1 MKNNSLPIPF
11 GKAFLT
17 ALFSGMLA
25 TMVCFVFEIWYRLAT
40 FYGPSDFINVSS
52 IIFIVNILL
61 MVAGVIF
68 YAFKTWFAKGDLTYF
83 VFLFLLMMF
92 CIWKIVGIHRFTDLK
107 LNREFIQLLGGI
119 AIIVGI
125 AALCIPYF
133 YNNKKVNAMFYEAD
147 V

>member
-1 MKNNSLPIPF
+1 MNNNSVPVPF
-11 GKAFLT
+11 GKAFLS
-17 ALFSGMLA
+17 ALFSGILA

-40 FYGPSDFINVSS
+40 YYGPSDFINVSS

-61 MVAGVIF
+61 LVAGVIF
-68 YAFKTWFAKGDLTYF
+68 YAFKTWFKKGDLIYF
-83 VFLFLLMMF
+83 VFFLLLMAYCF
-92 CIWKIVGIHRFTDLK
+92 WKINGIHRFTDLK

-133 YNNKKVNAMFYEAD
+133 YNNKKTNSIFYEAE

>member
-1 MKNNSLPIPF
+1 MKYNSVPIPF
-11 GKAFLT
+11 GNAFLT
-17 ALFSGMLA
+17 ALFSGILA

-61 MVAGVIF
+61 LVAGVIF
-68 YAFKTWFAKGDLTYF
+68 YAFKTWFKKGDLMYSVF
-83 VFLFLLMMF
+83 VLLLMAF
-92 CIWKIVGIHRFTDLK
+92 CIWKTAGIHRFTDLK

-119 AIIVGI
+119 TIIVGI

-133 YNNKKVNAMFYEAD
+133 YNNKKINSIFYEAD

>member
-1 MKNNSLPIPF
+1 MNNNSVPVPF

-17 ALFSGMLA
+17 ALFSGILA
-25 TMVCFVFEIWYRLAT
+25 TMACFVFEIWYRLAT

-61 MVAGVIF
+61 LVAGVAY
-68 YAFKTWFAKGDLTYF
+68 YAFKTWFKKGDLIYF
-83 VFLFLLMMF
+83 VFFLLLTAF
-92 CIWKIVGIHRFTDLK
+92 CFWKVNGIQRFADLK

-119 AIIVGI
+119 AIIVGS
-125 AALCIPYF
+125 AALSIPYL
-133 YNNKKVNAMFYEAD
+133 YNNKKINSFFYEAG

>member
-1 MKNNSLPIPF
+1 MNNNSGPVPF
-11 GKAFLT
+11 GKAFLS
-17 ALFSGMLA
+17 ALFSGILA

-61 MVAGVIF
+61 LVAGVIF
-68 YAFKTWFAKGDLTYF
+68 YAFKTWFKKGDLIYF
-83 VFLFLLMMF
+83 VFFLLLMAY
-92 CIWKIVGIHRFTDLK
+92 CLWKINGIHRFTDLK

-133 YNNKKVNAMFYEAD
+133 YNNKKTNSIFYEAE

>member
-1 MKNNSLPIPF
+1 MKYNSVPIPI
-11 GKAFLT
+11 GNAFLT

-25 TMVCFVFEIWYRLAT
+25 TIVCFVFEIWYRLAT

-61 MVAGVIF
+61 LIAGVTF
-68 YAFKTWFAKGDLTYF
+68 YAFRTWFKKGDLIYS
-83 VFLFLLMMF
+83 VFFLLLMAF
-92 CIWKIVGIHRFTDLK
+92 CIWKIAGIHRFTDLK

-119 AIIVGI
+119 TIIVGI

-133 YNNKKVNAMFYEAD
+133 YNNKKINSIFYEAD